1 MPRGSQLFYIT
12 HIDNI
17 PSILQKGILSHSII
31 ENQEV
36 KYTQIYDKGIISN
49 RKDKKTPNNKSLWEY
64 ANIYFHPRNPML
76 YRVVHEQPPEKIAI
90 LAIDKDVT
98 QLPGVFITN
107 GNAASLLSDIMPM
120 TQQNYYRVINQL
132 KKVFDSTYWTDEDGS
147 KRKIMAECLVPK
159 KVPSDYIKTIYV
171 VDDKTADEI
180 KQKISYRISVVTE
193 PKMFFS
199 NPLIVQL
206 APNLSV
212 FKGDMFF
219 SKMHTLTISVNIVGI
234 MGKGLASRAKYQ
246 FPDVYVRYQDLC
258 RKKIL
263 RMGKPFLYKKETS
276 LDYILADESGT
287 LKNDNGATWF
297 LLFPTKRHWR
307 ENADLTAIEQGMQW
321 LKENYKKEQIKSIAI
336 PALGCGL
343 GKLDWKDVGPM
354 LCNYLKTFD
363 IPIQLYIPSERKIP
377 EEYLK
382 KEFLLRLV

>member
-1 MPRGSQLFYIT
+1 MPRGNQLFYIT

-76 YRVVHEQPPEKIAI
+76 YRVVHEQPPEKIAV
-90 LAIDKDVT
+90 LAIDRNVT
-98 QLPGVFITN
+98 WLPGVFIAN

-132 KKVFDSTYWTDEDGS
+132 KKVFDSAYWTDEDGS
-147 KRKIMAECLVPK
+147 KRKIMAECLVPE
-159 KVPSDYIKTIYV
+159 KVPSDYIKMIYV
-171 VDDKTADEI
+171 VDDKTAEEI
-180 KQKISYRISVVTE
+180 KQKISYKISVVTE

-246 FPDVYVRYQDLC
+246 FPDVYVHYQDLC

-276 LDYILADESGT
+276 LDYILADESET

-307 ENADLTAIEQGMQW
+307 ENADLGAIEQGMQW

-343 GKLDWKDVGPM
+343 GKLDWKHVGPM
-354 LCNYLKTFD
+354 LCKYLRTFD
-363 IPIQLYIPSERKIP
+363 IPVQVYIPTERNIP
-377 EEYLK
+377 EQYLE